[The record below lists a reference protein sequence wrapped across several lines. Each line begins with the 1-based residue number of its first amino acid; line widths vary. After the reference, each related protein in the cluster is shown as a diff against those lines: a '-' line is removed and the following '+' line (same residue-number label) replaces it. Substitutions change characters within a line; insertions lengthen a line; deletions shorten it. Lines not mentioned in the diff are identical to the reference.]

1 MGAAGYHGHVSA
13 VTNKLQPLYTLVFP
27 LGHFSVDTPGGAL
40 WLLAPAVGIEWGL
53 SPAQIGLLITAYS
66 FGAGLGYV
74 PAGLLGDRV
83 RSRGSL
89 LASTFWLVA
98 LGFLAA
104 SFASSFWVLAVL
116 LGVGGIGSAAW
127 HPLATGAMVERMPD
141 RRAMALGVHLTG
153 GILAEVIAPIGAG
166 FLLGYLEWSAVLR
179 IAVVPAVVMGI
190 AFLALARRVPPS
202 DQGAITKTDLRL
214 MLDAW
219 RRPSGLAMAVMI
231 IAYNMATIAVLAM
244 IPLFLQEQ
252 RGYSTATVGVVFAV
266 MLLSGGAAAPILG
279 RLSDQAGRKAIVA
292 AAMLFTA
299 VGSAM
304 IALDGHWLVL
314 ITGAILAAGLTV
326 GVRPPLLAAALEMT
340 GRRESTALGLVYGV
354 MEGVGAFGGF
364 LAGLLGSS
372 DLRYAFVF
380 AAAAALLASIIA
392 IAHPFNHAAAPR

>member
-1 MGAAGYHGHVSA
+1 VVAP
-13 VTNKLQPLYTLVFP
+13 KLQPLYTLVFP
-27 LGHFSVDTPGGAL
+27 LGHFAVDTPGGAL
-40 WLLAPAVGIEWGL
+40 WLLAPAVGIAWGL
-53 SPAQIGLLITAYS
+53 SPAQVGLLITAYS

-83 RSRGSL
+83 RRRGAL

-98 LGFLAA
+98 FGFLAA
-104 SFASSFWVLAVL
+104 SFSPSFWVLAVL

-141 RRAMALGVHLTG
+141 RRAMALGVHLIG
-153 GILAEVIAPIGAG
+153 GVLAEVIAPIGAG
-166 FLLGYLEWSAVLR
+166 FLLGYLEWSTVLR
-179 IAVVPAVVMGI
+179 IAVIPAVVMGI
-190 AFLALARRVPPS
+190 AFLALARRVPLS
-202 DQGAITKTDLRL
+202 DQGTITKTDLRL

-219 RRPSGLAMAVMI
+219 RRPSGLAMAVMM

-244 IPLFLQEQ
+244 IPLFLQE

-266 MLLSGGAAAPILG
+266 MLLSGGAVAPVLG

-354 MEGVGAFGGF
+354 MEGVGALGGV

-380 AAAAALLASIIA
+380 AAAASLLAAVIA
-392 IAHPFNHAAAPR
+392 ILHPFNQARVPATEAA